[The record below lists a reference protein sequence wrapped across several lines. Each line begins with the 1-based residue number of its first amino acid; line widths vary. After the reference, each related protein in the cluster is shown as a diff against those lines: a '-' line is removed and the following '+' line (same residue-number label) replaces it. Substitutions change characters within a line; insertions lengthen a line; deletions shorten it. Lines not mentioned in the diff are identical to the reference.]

1 MATTGVY
8 EWKKPTPKLPG
19 VNGGEAPK
27 SPMDPMAAPTQGQ
40 SSTSMFG
47 PTEANKSAVAGG
59 DFNSMFNAG
68 ATAPTPSFNDL
79 FAGAGDQRQ
88 QNIQA
93 AQTNI
98 SQGFQ
103 PQGESAATTQ
113 ARNQFQK
120 AQDEAQRQ
128 VLEQAALS
136 GRGETGQIIGDNRE
150 FLTKQA
156 LPQAMDFEAML
167 QTNEQA
173 SNRQRAQEAMGNL
186 LSLEGLGSQERSQQA
201 QLSLQEK
208 QLGES
213 ARQFNTQQAFTEW
226 ATKEGWSQDAINRAW
241 QSEEAAKERASREG
255 VAFAGLSL
263 EEKKL
268 AQEGSQFASRLDFD
282 KWATQAG
289 LDNQTATRIWQS
301 IENEKERGSAEK
313 IAFAQLSVKE
323 KELAQQGAQFKDE
336 LAFKKFATEG
346 GWSQQE
352 ADRAWQSLEN
362 EKEISSREKISFAQ
376 LSMEEK
382 ALAQEGAQFRDRLSF
397 DKWATQVG
405 LDDKQADRIWQAN
418 ENEKERTARAEESGL
433 SRELQKYIADRGFA
447 IDDKQLA
454 ETVRQFDGKMAFDKW
469 ATQAG
474 LDDNEKGR
482 IWQGHLQD
490 LEQKWQSGE
499 RLGSQEHQSLI
510 EDKRIQA
517 QTAAQEFDRVANL
530 EALGKT
536 QEWDAAKLAITNGYQ
551 TARDA
556 GQMSH
561 EQAMQAAKMEMERN
575 LAVMGLDAQTAR
587 QAAEIEARKWE
598 TERQIAHESAIANAE
613 LLFKNQSLL
622 TQSGLE
628 RERLNQNAQEI
639 ANQAAQFAQSF
650 GLEETRVKE
659 MLNNEKSSTAIGNLS
674 VLMELAGDNPDMM
687 DLASRQF
694 FTTMKDMGIMSPEEA
709 TRAIQELNNPPPP
722 STGPTN
728 DYSTDDALN
737 RWAGGYS
744 QIARGDIVDGLG
756 NVIAGSFSTP
766 VALVKDGVTAV
777 TSGAKKAGNLIK
789 SLF

>member
-1 MATTGVY
+1 MATPGVY
-8 EWKKPTPKLPG
+8 EWKQPAPKLPG
-19 VNGGEAPK
+19 VNGGTAPK
-27 SPMDPMAAPTQGQ
+27 SPTDPMAAPTQGQ
-40 SSTSMFG
+40 SPTSMFG
-47 PTEANKSAVAGG
+47 PTDANKSAVAGG
-59 DFNSMFNAG
+59 DFNSMFNSG

-79 FAGAGDQRQ
+79 FAGAGDTRQ
-88 QNIQA
+88 QNITA
-93 AQTNI
+93 AQQNI

-103 PQGESAATTQ
+103 PQGESTATTQ

-120 AQDEAQRQ
+120 AQDDAQRQ

-173 SNRQRAQEAMGNL
+173 ANRQRAQDAMGNL
-186 LSLEGLGSQERSQQA
+186 LNLEGLGSQERGQQA
-201 QLSLQEK
+201 QLNLQEK

-213 ARQFNTQQAFTEW
+213 ARQFDTQQAFAEW
-226 ATKEGWSQDAINRAW
+226 ATKEGWSQDAIARAW
-241 QSEEAAKERASREG
+241 QSEETAKERTSREG
-255 VAFAGLSL
+255 IAFAGLSL

-268 AQEGSQFASRLDFD
+268 AQEGSQFTSRLDFD

-301 IENEKERGSAEK
+301 IESEKDRGSTEK
-313 IAFAQLSVKE
+313 VAFAQLSLKE
-323 KELAQQGAQFKDE
+323 KELAQQGTQFKDE
-336 LAFKKFATEG
+336 MAFKKYATDG

-352 ADRAWQSLEN
+352 ADRVWQS
-362 EKEISSREKISFAQ
+362 
-376 LSMEEK
+376 MES
-382 ALAQEGAQFRDRLSF
+382 Q
-397 DKWATQVG
+397 
-405 LDDKQADRIWQAN
+405 
-418 ENEKERTARAEESGL
+418 KERDARAQESGL
-433 SRELQKYIADRGFA
+433 SRELQKYIADRGFE
-447 IDDKQLA
+447 IDDKKLA
-454 ETVRQFDGKMAFDKW
+454 ETVRQFDGKIAFDTW

-474 LDDNEKGR
+474 LDDNERGR

-490 LEQKWQSGE
+490 LEQKWQTGE

-517 QTAAQEFDRVANL
+517 QTAAQEFERVANL
-530 EALGKT
+530 EVLGKT
-536 QEWDAAKLAITNGYQ
+536 QEWDAAKMQIANGYQ

-561 EQAMQAAKMEMERN
+561 EQAMQAARMEMERS
-575 LAVMGLDAQTAR
+575 LTVMGLDAQTAR
-587 QAAEIEARKWE
+587 QATDIQARQWE
-598 TERQIAHESAIANAE
+598 VERQIAHQSTIANAE
-613 LLFKNQSLL
+613 LLFKNQSML
-622 TQSGLE
+622 TQAGLD

-659 MLNNEKSSTAIGNLS
+659 MLNNEKSTTALGNLS

-694 FTTMKDMGIMSPEEA
+694 FTTMKDMGIMSPEQA
-709 TRAIQELNNPPPP
+709 ALAIQKLGEPPPP
-722 STGPTN
+722 ATPGKGPAA
-728 DYSTDDALN
+728 SAIDA
-737 RWAGGYS
+737 AMQAS
-744 QIARGDIVDGLG
+744 GLAS
-756 NVIAGSFSTP
+756 VS
-766 VALVKDGVTAV
+766 
-777 TSGAKKAGNLIK
+777 SGAASAASGVASSVAGAANTAARKTVNLIK
-789 SLF
+789 KLF